1 MSTLPLDRFRLDG
14 SLVVITGA
22 SSGIGSHCSS
32 LLASMGA
39 HVVLAS
45 RRIEQLQKIV
55 SDIKQRGGKAH
66 AFELDVTNSDS
77 VKLFFDAVATIGA
90 PNILIN
96 NAGVSVSKPLLEQ
109 SETDWDHVIDTNLK
123 GAWLV
128 ATEAARRM
136 VAAKQGGSII
146 NVASILGERQIG
158 GVAPYAIS
166 KAGVL
171 QVTKTMALELARYQI
186 RVNAILPGYVVTDLN
201 RDFLH
206 SEFGEKLRMRIPSR
220 RFSELS
226 DLDGPIMLLASEAG
240 KAMSGSTIA
249 IDGGHLV
256 SSL

>member
-1 MSTLPLDRFRLDG
+1 
-14 SLVVITGA
+14 
-22 SSGIGSHCSS
+22 
-32 LLASMGA
+32 MGA

-45 RRIEQLQKIV
+45 RRIEQLQRIV